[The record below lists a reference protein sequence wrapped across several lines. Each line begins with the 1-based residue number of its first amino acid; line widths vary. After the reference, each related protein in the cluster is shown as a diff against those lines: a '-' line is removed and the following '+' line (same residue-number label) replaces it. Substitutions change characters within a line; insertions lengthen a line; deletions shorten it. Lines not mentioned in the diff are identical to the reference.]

1 MADAIIANI
10 FFIVFL
16 FLYFGGISAGNAAD
30 TVAAFLLKLDGHGC
44 DFLIKKAH
52 LIG

>member
-16 FLYFGGISAGNAAD
+16 FFVYWGISAGNAAD
-30 TVAAFLLKLDGHGC
+30 TVAVSLLKLDGRGC

>member
-1 MADAIIANI
+1 MKNRADAVA
-10 FFIVFL
+10 VTL
-16 FLYFGGISAGNAAD
+16 LTSAGNAAD
-30 TVAAFLLKLDGHGC
+30 TVAVSLLKLDGQGC

>member
-1 MADAIIANI
+1 MKNRADAVA
-10 FFIVFL
+10 VTFL
-16 FLYFGGISAGNAAD
+16 ISAGNAVD
-30 TVAAFLLKLDGHGC
+30 TVAVSLLKLDGRGC

>member
-1 MADAIIANI
+1 MKNRADA
-10 FFIVFL
+10 VEVTL
-16 FLYFGGISAGNAAD
+16 LVSAGNAAD
-30 TVAAFLLKLDGHGC
+30 TVAVSLLKLDGHGC

>member
-1 MADAIIANI
+1 MKNRADAVA
-10 FFIVFL
+10 VTL
-16 FLYFGGISAGNAAD
+16 LISAGNAAD
-30 TVAAFLLKLDGHGC
+30 TVAVSLLKLDGRGC

>member
-1 MADAIIANI
+1 MKNRADAVA
-10 FFIVFL
+10 VTL
-16 FLYFGGISAGNAAD
+16 LTSAGNAAD
-30 TVAAFLLKLDGHGC
+30 TVAASLLKLDGRGC

>member
-16 FLYFGGISAGNAAD
+16 FFVYWGISAGNAAD

>member
-1 MADAIIANI
+1 MKNRTDAVA
-10 FFIVFL
+10 VTL
-16 FLYFGGISAGNAAD
+16 LISAGNAAD
-30 TVAAFLLKLDGHGC
+30 AVAAFLLKLDGHGC

>member
-1 MADAIIANI
+1 MKNRADAVA
-10 FFIVFL
+10 VTL
-16 FLYFGGISAGNAAD
+16 LISAGNSAD

>member
-1 MADAIIANI
+1 MKNRADA
-10 FFIVFL
+10 VEVTL
-16 FLYFGGISAGNAAD
+16 LISAGNAAD

-44 DFLIKKAH
+44 GFLIKKAH

>member
-1 MADAIIANI
+1 MKNRADAVA
-10 FFIVFL
+10 VTL
-16 FLYFGGISAGNAAD
+16 LISAGNAAD
-30 TVAAFLLKLDGHGC
+30 TVAVSLLKLDGHGC

>member
-1 MADAIIANI
+1 MKNRADAVA
-10 FFIVFL
+10 VTL
-16 FLYFGGISAGNAAD
+16 LISAGNAAD
-30 TVAAFLLKLDGHGC
+30 AVAASLLKLDGRGC